1 MNLLR
6 IGTVALVV
14 GISLM
19 TVTTMRALPIGT
31 GVQDSYVGMFGPFL
45 LEPRETIVVLR
56 NVDPPTDLTLS
67 LINQKLWNPNQNVS
81 QAVAAFSIG
90 NLTQS
95 DIVIFDV
102 PSRGLY
108 YVILSNETGLSGQ
121 TSIRLDQR
129 GFTPDLLWV
138 SAAFLF
144 TGAIIVAVQ
153 GVRILKTRGRPAQC

>member
-6 IGTVALVV
+6 FGTVALVV

-19 TVTTMRALPIGT
+19 IVTTMRALPIGT
-31 GVQDSYVGMFGPFL
+31 GVQSSYVGMFGPFL

-56 NVDPPTDLTLS
+56 SVDPPTDLTLS

-95 DIVIFDV
+95 DTVIFDV

-108 YVILSNETGLSGQ
+108 YVILSNETGLSEQ

-129 GFTPDLLWV
+129 GFAPDLLWV

-144 TGAIIVAVQ
+144 TGVVTVAVQ
-153 GVRILKTRGRPAQC
+153 GVRTLKTHKRST

>member
-1 MNLLR
+1 VNLLR
-6 IGTVALVV
+6 IGIVTLVV
-14 GISLM
+14 GLSLM
-19 TVTTMRALPIGT
+19 VVTNMRALPIGT
-31 GVQDSYVGMFGPFL
+31 GLQGSYIGMFGPFL

-56 NVDPPTDLTLS
+56 SVDPPTDLTLS
-67 LINQKLWNPNQNVS
+67 VINQKFWNPNQNIS
-81 QAVAAFSIG
+81 QTVTAFSIG

-108 YVILSNETGLSGQ
+108 YVVLSNETGLSGQ

-129 GFTPDLLWV
+129 GFAPDLLWV

-144 TGAIIVAVQ
+144 TGVITVAVQ
-153 GVRILKTRGRPAQC
+153 GIRILKTRKRPA